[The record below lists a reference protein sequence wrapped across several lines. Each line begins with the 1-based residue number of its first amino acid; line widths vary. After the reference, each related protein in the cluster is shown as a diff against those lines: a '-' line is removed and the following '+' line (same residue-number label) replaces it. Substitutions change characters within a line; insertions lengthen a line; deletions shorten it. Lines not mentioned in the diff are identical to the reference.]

1 MNYDRDQ
8 LDLFRDF
15 APESADE
22 GRHLHRRADPDT
34 SAEAAEDIVS
44 NLAQLHQ
51 WTVACV
57 QAAPGLTQREL
68 GAKFCPT
75 DPRRIGRRLNECEKA
90 GLVRR
95 GPARTCTVSGRQA
108 ETWFPA

>member
-1 MNYDRDQ
+1 MRHHKDQ
-8 LDLFRDF
+8 LDMFRDY
-15 APESADE
+15 APEPADE
-22 GRHLHRRADPDT
+22 GRYLHRRGDPDT
-34 SAEAAEDIVS
+34 SAEAARDIVE
-44 NLAQLHQ
+44 NLAELHR

-57 QAAPGLTQREL
+57 RSAPGLTQREL

-75 DPRRIGRRLNECEKA
+75 DPRKIGRRLNECEKA

-95 GPARTCTVSGRQA
+95 GPPRTCTVSGRQA